1 MEAIKTLELT
11 TGAIEKLSYALF
23 LQIDNLRQDN
33 LTNPLPKREVEIAKL
48 QTLLNYL
55 ESL

>member
-11 TGAIEKLSYALF
+11 QEAIEKLSYALF

-33 LTNPLPKREVEIAKL
+33 MINPLPKREVEIAKL

>member
-1 MEAIKTLELT
+1 MEAIKNLELT
-11 TGAIEKLSYALF
+11 QDAIEKLSYALF

-33 LTNPLPKREVEIAKL
+33 LINPLPKREVEIAKL

>member
-11 TGAIEKLSYALF
+11 QDAIEKLSYALF

-33 LTNPLPKREVEIAKL
+33 LINPLPKREVEIAKL
-48 QTLLNYL
+48 KTLLNYL

>member
-1 MEAIKTLELT
+1 METIKTLELT
-11 TGAIEKLSYALF
+11 QDAIEKLSYALF
-23 LQIDNLRQDN
+23 LQIDNLKQDN
-33 LTNPLPKREVEIAKL
+33 MINPLPKREVEIAKL

>member
-11 TGAIEKLSYALF
+11 QDAIEKLSYALF

-33 LTNPLPKREVEIAKL
+33 LINPLPKREVEIAKL

>member
-1 MEAIKTLELT
+1 METIKTLELT
-11 TGAIEKLSYALF
+11 QEAIEKLSYALF

-33 LTNPLPKREVEIAKL
+33 MINPLPKREVEISKL